1 MDEMANSAGA
11 LDEAYS
17 VYLGS
22 AEAHINQFKAA
33 YEELARSAVE
43 TGLVNFFVDAGTA
56 ILNFAASLQ
65 EVGALMPILAT
76 IGGLLGASGNPA
88 GWVLLVAST
97 LGEIAQIVQA
107 IEDAIPSLEKVNEEF
122 GKLEVKTTALG
133 KTASNLRTA
142 QTDIIPRFAELANGV
157 DSVGRNLTLTDEEY
171 SEFLKLNN
179 QLAQLLPDNVAYYN
193 ENGDAVL
200 DLAYNTDT
208 LSESLNRLVEAQLAA
223 TQASFGQTLQEYID
237 LVDQA
242 KTLNQ
247 GAIDDAQRMIDTL
260 NALLSGE
267 SVSFGFGLSGQNA
280 AEGLKGILDRN
291 GIKSQLSQGLSGF
304 AISVDAID
312 ESAREAVRH
321 YIDVLELQI
330 SEAEGRVQA
339 AWDRLTP
346 AMKGWI
352 QSDVLFQELPDQAQQ
367 AAIAM
372 VNAMDPQALGLD
384 SSDAIK
390 TYITNNII
398 QPLYSSAPQISDA
411 FAQAMSF
418 EEAFQKGE
426 ISAEEYAEKVRLAML
441 SLWTVMGGDFV
452 PMMNSLGYEGS
463 YFNEVLDNMTSAMG
477 SVETAADSA
486 GASLKNAFDAKGLQT
501 AVSTLKSAFDDLGKE
516 GSTGVV
522 YSNLEK
528 IREAFGT
535 SVPNIDEYINR
546 IISAG
551 TNTEAVTGI
560 FNELINA
567 KVTDI
572 ARTQDLTSANEA
584 QIASMLREIGVVN
597 ADQAAHELMRQAKL
611 EEVAALLDVADASQ
625 YTAQELYELMLTEI
639 QANNTGMTFSQQI
652 DALRKLAEAA
662 GIAAGSIRSLQTVQD
677 SLVFDE
683 SGMIDVAASNK
694 NRARADEHNA
704 VSDSIKEIRE
714 AFSGLGTSLP
724 QTTVDFGGFAA
735 VATGAGSAAKEAA
748 ESAEEA
754 AEAVEE
760 LANSFSNLKTAY
772 NAIQTAEEEMKD
784 GGGLSA
790 DTIRALSAAGAE
802 YINCLYAQDGA
813 IRLNTI
819 AYQQYLA
826 EGVRANITAA
836 QEEIAAL
843 QASNEA
849 LIARRDALLA
859 SSPSNSAASAEIDD
873 LNLKIEENTLK
884 LQENEMQLLLYKM
897 DVDGLTAS
905 VESYSMA
912 LENLGEVS
920 ALVKETA
927 SSMKTLADLQTEISD
942 GYTLE
947 LETALQYAEVFPEI
961 LEAAQAT
968 ADGRLALDAEV
979 VQAVIA
985 NRQAEYQA
993 AIQEKIME
1001 LEAERALLVSRRA
1014 LKQSQLEFL
1023 QRVASGEIK
1032 IDKEK
1037 ALTIVKLNAAAVQAL
1052 IDQGYSEQEANY
1064 MVAQTMLKNTNG
1076 LIQVTDNLA
1085 DTYGVDVVNAMAIA
1099 GDASADNFGA
1109 IIENINQAIDAA
1121 HELGAAIAAAAKG
1134 GQAGSKVDFNG
1145 AGGKAETYD
1154 AMARLG
1160 DAAELLSEGAK
1171 WTGKI
1176 TDDLSSIDEE
1186 FTSKIAEL
1194 TTEIAALDE
1203 EIAQTDGQI
1212 QVLEALM
1219 NKPVSA
1225 YMPKSTTEALKETEE
1240 AAKAVEKAMEDA
1252 AESSESWFEALYKI
1266 HRHLLEMGAESQRSY
1281 LDWLEAA
1288 YKQAAHEG
1296 ILTLDE
1302 FFKYQEEVYKGFQDL
1317 FKQDISNGEFMI
1329 EVRSNFEGESE
1340 TIVQLYEQMLKDV
1353 ADEIAAF
1360 RRSGRDET
1368 DEYLQYL
1375 EKKYLDL
1382 EKSLKDYREDI
1393 TNDAKT
1399 SLDKLVDLRKKM
1411 LDQSLEDE
1419 KESIDT
1425 RLKELQD
1432 FYNKQTDML
1441 KDQHKE
1447 EEYLDKQAEHRQK
1460 VARLRSQLAQLEV
1473 DDSAWAQKR
1482 KLELAEELAD
1492 AQKDLDDF
1500 ERDHAREV
1508 TEEQLKE
1515 TYEAQKK
1522 GLEDQKQL
1530 LSDQVAEAN
1539 DLYEQALEDIRNGSV
1554 ALYEEMVTWN
1564 ELYGDGIEDTIK
1576 NAWEEAYK
1584 ALAEYKA
1591 LYGTLYED
1599 VDLSN
1604 ATGYTGSGKYEES
1617 VIGTPYIPPAET
1629 TPPMLVNGS
1638 LITVKR
1644 SAHYYSKRSGYEKI
1658 SPDVPGGQ
1666 YLIYDVQGD
1675 EVLIGRD
1682 GLRIGWIKKTD
1693 IEGYASGTNRA
1704 RRGLH
1709 RIDERGT
1716 ETIFES
1722 QNGQKYRMF
1731 TGGEMV
1737 LTARQSRFLY
1747 NFVKDNAKIGGYV
1760 SKGLIKPPD
1769 AGINPP
1775 PKRYEIQM
1783 GNITINGNA
1792 DKYTVSEIRRAQ
1804 RDNIDTLLKEFNK
1817 LNK

>member
-17 VYLGS
+17 VYLSS

-33 YEELARSAVE
+33 YEGLARSAVE

-56 ILNFAASLQ
+56 ILNFAAGLQ

-88 GWVLLVAST
+88 GWVLLVVST

-122 GKLEVKTTALG
+122 GKLEAKTTDLG

-142 QTDIIPRFAELANGV
+142 QTDIIPRFAELAKGV

-171 SEFLKLNN
+171 SEFLNLNN

-280 AEGLKGILDRN
+280 AEGLKKILDRN

-346 AMKGWI
+346 AMKGWL
-352 QSDVLFQELPDQAQQ
+352 QSDVLFQELPDQARQ

-372 VNAMDPQALGLD
+372 VNAMDPQTLGLD

-398 QPLYSSAPQISDA
+398 QPLYSYGPQISDA

-441 SLWTVMGGDFV
+441 SLWAVMGEDFV

-477 SVETAADSA
+477 GVETAADSA
-486 GASLKNAFDAKGLQT
+486 GASLKDAFDAKELQT

-625 YTAQELYELMLTEI
+625 YTAQELYDLMLTEI

-704 VSDSIKEIRE
+704 VANSIKEIRE

-724 QTTVDFGGFAA
+724 QTTIDFGGFATA
-735 VATGAGSAAKEAA
+735 ATGAGSAAKEAA

-754 AEAVEE
+754 AKAIDTLGSAV
-760 LANSFSNLKTAY
+760 SNLKSFYDIVAQARDEMHDGGLGVETLRALAEAGNEYVNYLRIENGQIMLNAEAY
-772 NAIQTAEEEMKD
+772 ESYLITTVQNAMYAVQQETDTLKNETAE
-784 GGGLSA
+784 
-790 DTIRALSAAGAE
+790 
-802 YINCLYAQDGA
+802 
-813 IRLNTI
+813 
-819 AYQQYLA
+819 
-826 EGVRANITAA
+826 
-836 QEEIAAL
+836 
-843 QASNEA
+843 
-849 LIARRDALLA
+849 LIARRTELEATGI
-859 SSPSNSAASAEIDD
+859 SNDTVTSQ
-873 LNLKIEENTLK
+873 IEELTTKIN
-884 LQENEMQLLLYKM
+884 ENSNAIVSNQMQLITYGMELDTITAKTNAYAQALEGFE
-897 DVDGLTAS
+897 DTAS
-905 VESYSMA
+905 VITDTS
-912 LENLGEVS
+912 
-920 ALVKETA
+920 
-927 SSMKTLADLQTEISD
+927 KTMRTLYDLQTMVAD
-942 GYTLE
+942 GYKHDIDAVLE
-947 LETALQYAEVFPEI
+947 FAEVYPEI
-961 LEAAQAT
+961 LNYAQAT
-968 ADGRLALDAEV
+968 ADGQILLNEEV
-979 VQAVIA
+979 VTSFINAK
-985 NRQAEYQA
+985 QAEMQA
-993 AIQEKIME
+993 AIQERIAD
-1001 LEAERALLVSRRA
+1001 LEADNITLEAKKEFLRM
-1014 LKQSQLEFL
+1014 QLEL
-1023 QRVASGEIK
+1023 IKLLAQGDSAMTAETAAYKIKVATE
-1032 IDKEK
+1032 
-1037 ALTIVKLNAAAVQAL
+1037 
-1052 IDQGYSEQEANY
+1052 
-1064 MVAQTMLKNTNG
+1064 VAQTLIKMGVTEAVAYEAASNVMIQDTQAFQGSVEDAATAIVTDITNG
-1076 LIQVTDNLA
+1076 SAGAAQNLGANAAVMIQAMGGVQAAAQATGDALANIGAEHATPTTVVDPSEYIDYHVRTTEENTLDTLGAAKDLANALEGTEYNLA
-1085 DTYGVDVVNAMAIA
+1085 ALTADIEAQISNIDMAIA
-1099 GDASADNFGA
+1099 Q
-1109 IIENINQAIDAA
+1109 NQ
-1121 HELGAAIAAAAKG
+1121 
-1134 GQAGSKVDFNG
+1134 GQ
-1145 AGGKAETYD
+1145 
-1154 AMARLG
+1154 
-1160 DAAELLSEGAK
+1160 
-1171 WTGKI
+1171 
-1176 TDDLSSIDEE
+1176 
-1186 FTSKIAEL
+1186 
-1194 TTEIAALDE
+1194 IAAL
-1203 EIAQTDGQI
+1203 Q
-1212 QVLEALM
+1212 ALA
-1219 NKPVSA
+1219 NKPLSSYA
-1225 YMPKSTTEALKETEE
+1225 QKTAASTSSEIVDKVKEDVAETEDWF
-1240 AAKAVEKAMEDA
+1240 KTLYTLHNHLVEMNQETDKE
-1252 AESSESWFEALYKI
+1252 
-1266 HRHLLEMGAESQRSY
+1266 Y
-1281 LDWLEAA
+1281 LDWLSVA
-1288 YKQAAHEG
+1288 YRQALKEG
-1296 ILTLDE
+1296 ILSLDD
-1302 FFKYQEEVYKGFQDL
+1302 FFRYQEELYRGYMNL
-1317 FKQDISNGEFMI
+1317 FKEYLSDTEHEIS
-1329 EVRSNFEGESE
+1329 VRSNFEGESQKIIE
-1340 TIVQLYEQMLKDV
+1340 LYRVMI
-1353 ADEIAAF
+1353 ADIEREI
-1360 RRSGRDET
+1360 REYREMGLDDT
-1368 DEYLQYL
+1368 DEYIQDLQDKWLSYRDKL
-1375 EKKYLDL
+1375 A
-1382 EKSLKDYREDI
+1382 DYEEDI
-1393 TNDAKT
+1393 SKNAKDA
-1399 SLDKLVDLRKKM
+1399 LDDLVQLRV
-1411 LDQSLEDE
+1411 
-1419 KESIDT
+1419 
-1425 RLKELQD
+1425 
-1432 FYNKQTDML
+1432 DML
-1441 KDQHKE
+1441 KDDLESEKKNLDERLSNLKSFYDKQKDMLKE
-1447 EEYLDKQAEHRQK
+1447 QYDTEKYLDEQAERRRK
-1460 VARLRSQLAQLEV
+1460 VSQLRSQLEQLSY
-1473 DDSAWAQKR
+1473 DDSAWAQR
-1482 KLELAEELAD
+1482 RRAELQQEIGD

-1500 ERDHAREV
+1500 EREHALEV
-1508 TEEQLKE
+1508 AQNDLDKILEQQQKEIEAQTSLLEEQV
-1515 TYEAQKK
+1515 QKADD
-1522 GLEDQKQL
+1522 LY
-1530 LSDQVAEAN
+1530 QVA
-1539 DLYEQALEDIRNGSV
+1539 LEEIKNGSID
-1554 ALYEEMVTWN
+1554 LYEEMVSWN

-1576 NAWEEAYK
+1576 KAWEEAYK

-1591 LYGTLYED
+1591 LYGSLYQD
-1599 VDLSN
+1599 VNLGN
-1604 ATGYTGSGKYEES
+1604 ATGYTGEGSYNDS
-1617 VIGTPYIPPAET
+1617 VIGREY
-1629 TPPMLVNGS
+1629 TPPTPTAAPELRNGN
-1638 LITVKR
+1638 LITVK
-1644 SAHYYSKRSGYEKI
+1644 STATHYSKKSGYNLI
-1658 SPDVPGGQ
+1658 SPDIPGGSF
-1666 YLIYDVQGD
+1666 LIYNTDGD

-1682 GLRIGWIKKTD
+1682 GKRIGWISKYD
-1693 IEGYASGTNRA
+1693 IEGYASGTGNA
-1704 RRGLH
+1704 SRGWH
-1709 RIDERGT
+1709 RIDERGS

-1722 QNGQKYRMF
+1722 KNGSKYRMF

-1737 LTARQSRFLY
+1737 LNARQSRFLY
-1747 NFVKDNAKIGGYV
+1747 NFAKEHAKIGGYA
-1760 SKGLIKPPD
+1760 SKGLLKPPD
-1769 AGINPP
+1769 AEITPP
-1775 PKRYEIQM
+1775 PKKYDINI
-1783 GNITINGNA
+1783 GGITIQGNA
-1792 DKYTVSEIRRAQ
+1792 DKATVSEIRRAQ
-1804 RDNIDTLLKEFNK
+1804 RDNLDTMLREINK